1 MGDQAL
7 VAQFEDKVSIE
18 VNQAVHSFLK
28 VIKEAEIKGIRLLFP
43 SYTNLTIIYDPL
55 EISYDSLRQSV
66 QALES
71 TVQINESSKA
81 KTFYLPVSFGG
92 EHGQDIAEIAHL
104 KNKTEA
110 EVIQQIQAK
119 SYYIYMIGF
128 IAGYPYCGNID
139 EDLRL
144 NRRANP
150 RLKVRKGTVQIAD
163 KQIGIVTTESPSGW
177 HQVGWTPRAVFDPN
191 GRPPGLLEAGSY
203 VKFIPISPEEAENW
217 TQEDQKV
224 WDEKW
229 ATS

>member
-18 VNQAVHSFLK
+18 VNQGVHSFLK
-28 VIKEAEIKGIRLLFP
+28 TIKQANIPGVTLLFP
-43 SYTNLTIIYDPL
+43 SYTNLTIIYNPL
-55 EISYDSLRQSV
+55 EIKYDCLIEKIK
-66 QALES
+66 ALEL
-71 TVQINESSKA
+71 TVQVKETSNP
-81 KTFYLPVSFGG
+81 KTFYLPVAFGG
-92 EHGQDIAEIAHL
+92 EHGQDISEIAKL
-104 KNKTEA
+104 KNKTEE
-110 EVIQQIQAK
+110 EVINQIQAK

-144 NRRANP
+144 DRRKNP

-177 HQVGWTPRAVFDPN
+177 HQVGWTPTLVFDPN

-203 VKFIPISPEEAENW
+203 VKFIPISPEKAESW
-217 TQEDQKV
+217 TIEDQKV
-224 WDEKW
+224 WDKKW
-229 ATS
+229 VTS